1 MVMVPNKKKERSIIN
16 RLDWVKLGIFELT
29 SRIEDIQLQVKQY
42 RMPPNAV
49 ENIDD
54 LFLTI
59 KALVREAKKLK
70 ELADG

>member
-1 MVMVPNKKKERSIIN
+1 MVMLLNKKKERSIIN

-54 LFLTI
+54 LFVTL

>member
-1 MVMVPNKKKERSIIN
+1 MVPNKKKERSIIN

-54 LFLTI
+54 LFLTL

>member
-49 ENIDD
+49 ESVDD
-54 LFLTI
+54 LLLTI
-59 KALVREAKKLK
+59 KALVREAKKLQ
-70 ELADG
+70 EVANG

>member
-54 LFLTI
+54 LFLTL

>member
-54 LFLTI
+54 LFLTL

-70 ELADG
+70 EWADG

>member
-1 MVMVPNKKKERSIIN
+1 MVIVPNKKKERSIIN

-54 LFLTI
+54 LFLTL

>member
-42 RMPPNAV
+42 RMPPNAI

-54 LFLTI
+54 LFLTL
-59 KALVREAKKLK
+59 KALVR
-70 ELADG
+70 

>member
-1 MVMVPNKKKERSIIN
+1 MVMVLNKKKERSIIN

-49 ENIDD
+49 ENVDD
-54 LFLTI
+54 LLLTI
-59 KALVREAKKLK
+59 KALVREAKKLQ
-70 ELADG
+70 EVANG

>member
-1 MVMVPNKKKERSIIN
+1 MVMVPNKKKERIIIN

-29 SRIEDIQLQVKQY
+29 SRIEDIQLQVIQY

-54 LFLTI
+54 LFLTL

>member
-16 RLDWVKLGIFELT
+16 RLDWEKLGIFELT

-54 LFLTI
+54 LFLTL

>member
-1 MVMVPNKKKERSIIN
+1 MVMVPNKKKDRSIIN

-49 ENIDD
+49 ENVDD
-54 LFLTI
+54 LLLTI
-59 KALVREAKKLK
+59 KALVREAKKLQ
-70 ELADG
+70 EVANG

>member
-49 ENIDD
+49 ENVDD
-54 LFLTI
+54 LLLTI
-59 KALVREAKKLK
+59 KALVREAKKLQ
-70 ELADG
+70 EVANG

>member
-29 SRIEDIQLQVKQY
+29 SRIEDIQLQVIQY

-54 LFLTI
+54 LFLTL

>member
-42 RMPPNAV
+42 RMPPNAI

-54 LFLTI
+54 LFLTL

>member
-1 MVMVPNKKKERSIIN
+1 MVMVLNKKKERSIIN

-54 LFLTI
+54 LFLTL

>member
-29 SRIEDIQLQVKQY
+29 SRIDDIQLQVKQY
-42 RMPPNAV
+42 RMPPNAD

-54 LFLTI
+54 LFLTL

-70 ELADG
+70 

>member
-1 MVMVPNKKKERSIIN
+1 MVMVLNKKKERSIIN

-29 SRIEDIQLQVKQY
+29 SGIEDIQLQVKQY
-42 RMPPNAV
+42 RMPPNAI

-54 LFLTI
+54 LFLTL

-70 ELADG
+70 ELAYG

>member
-1 MVMVPNKKKERSIIN
+1 MVMVLNKKKERSIIN

-42 RMPPNAV
+42 RMPPNAI

-54 LFLTI
+54 LFLTL